1 MRNKGFTLIEMLA
14 TIVVLS
20 IIVTI
25 AVVSVNKYIE
35 KGRKEGYVSTARE
48 YMSIASNMIAQQKLV
63 IRNTDTVYYIH
74 INNLDTQKKIVKS
87 PYGAWVDAYVVITV
101 DEGTNKYTYYW
112 VSVDVQGYRIDL
124 VEESQLDSNRI
135 INSENLKINTNT
147 LIGDRT
153 KIVLYDK
160 EGNKIT
166 K

>member
-1 MRNKGFTLIEMLA
+1 M
-14 TIVVLS
+14 
-20 IIVTI
+20 
-25 AVVSVNKYIE
+25 
-35 KGRKEGYVSTARE
+35 
-48 YMSIASNMIAQQKLV
+48 
-63 IRNTDTVYYIH
+63 
-74 INNLDTQKKIVKS
+74 DTQKKIVKS

-124 VEESQLDSNRI
+124 VEESELDSNRI
-135 INSENLKINTNT
+135 INSENFKINTNT

-153 KIVLYDK
+153 KIILFDK